1 MEEHVYKFEQFALLE
16 RKKKKTEQEAVVNAY
31 TIFQEKINKKTQE
44 IKDIED
50 GDDSPKRK
58 TLRVKIKRVE
68 IDILQYELK
77 IAKLRD
83 ENLKL
88 KKDLRETK

>member
-1 MEEHVYKFEQFALLE
+1 MEEHVYKFEQFAILE
-16 RKKKKTEQEAVVNAY
+16 RKKKKTEQEAVVSAY